1 MLKIRKAEDR
11 GQADLGWLAS
21 QHTFSFGHFYDP
33 DHMGFGPLRV
43 INEDQVRPGAG
54 FDTHGHQNME
64 IITYVLKGALEHKDS
79 LGTGSVIEPGDVQVM
94 SAGSGIRHSE
104 YNASTKDPVHF
115 LQIWV
120 MPEEDGQTPSY
131 DQKRFFNVDEDASGF
146 KLVASGSGR
155 DGSLKIGQDADLY
168 AGRFIAG
175 EHFTHTAELGRMLW
189 LQVAEGTLTVA
200 GETLASGDGLA
211 VADEDVLSLDIV
223 EDAHLLLFDMVP

>member
-1 MLKIRKAEDR
+1 MKIRKAEDR
-11 GQADLGWLAS
+11 GQANHGWLAS

-43 INEDQVRPGAG
+43 INEDRVRPAAG

-64 IITYVLKGALEHKDS
+64 IITYVLSGALEHKDS
-79 LGTGSVIEPGDVQVM
+79 LGTGSLIVPGEVQVM
-94 SAGSGIRHSE
+94 SAGRGIRHSE
-104 YNASTKDPVHF
+104 FNASRDEPVHF

-120 MPEEDGQTPSY
+120 MPNEDGTTPSY
-131 DQKRFFNVDEDASGF
+131 DQKRFFDDGEKAHGF

-155 DGSLKIGQDADLY
+155 EGSLKIGQDADLY

-175 EHFTHTAELGRMLW
+175 ERFTHTVEPGRLLW
-189 LQVAEGTLTVA
+189 LQVVDGSLSVA
-200 GETLASGDGLA
+200 GETLTVGDGLA
-211 VADEDVLSLDIV
+211 VANEDVLSLDIV

>member
-1 MLKIRKAEDR
+1 MKIRKAEDR
-11 GQADLGWLAS
+11 GQANLGWLAS

-64 IITYVLKGALEHKDS
+64 IITYVLSGALEHKDS
-79 LGTGSVIEPGDVQVM
+79 LGTGSVIEPGEVQVM
-94 SAGSGIRHSE
+94 SAGHGIRHSE
-104 YNASTKDPVHF
+104 FNASRDEPVHF

-120 MPEEDGQTPSY
+120 MPNEDGTTPSY
-131 DQKRFFNVDEDASGF
+131 DQKRFFDDGEKAQGF

-155 DGSLKIGQDADLY
+155 EGSLKIGQDADLY
-168 AGRFIAG
+168 AGRFVAG
-175 EHFTHTAELGRMLW
+175 ERFTHAAEPGRLLW
-189 LQVAEGTLTVA
+189 LQVVDGSLIIA
-200 GETLASGDGLA
+200 GETLVAGDGLA
-211 VADEDVLSLDIV
+211 VANEELLSLEIV

>member
-11 GQADLGWLAS
+11 GQANLGWLAS

-79 LGTGSVIEPGDVQVM
+79 LGTGSVIEPGEVQVM

-104 YNASTKDPVHF
+104 YNASAETPVHF

-120 MPEEDGQTPSY
+120 MPEEDGKAPSY
-131 DQKRFFNVDEDASGF
+131 DQKRFFDTGEQASGF
-146 KLVASGSGR
+146 KLVASGNGR

-168 AGRFIAG
+168 AGRFVKG
-175 EHFTHTAELGRMLW
+175 EGFEYAAATGRLLW
-189 LQVAEGTLTVA
+189 LQVAEGALTVA
-200 GETLASGDGLA
+200 GEPLTSGDGLA
-211 VADEDVLSLDIV
+211 VADEDVLALDVV

>member
-11 GQADLGWLAS
+11 GQANLGWLAS

-79 LGTGSVIEPGDVQVM
+79 LGTGSVIVPGEVQVM

-104 YNASTKDPVHF
+104 YNASTETPVHF

-120 MPEEDGQTPSY
+120 MPEEEGKTPSY
-131 DQKRFFNVDEDASGF
+131 DQKRFFDAGEQPSGF

-155 DGSLKIGQDADLY
+155 NGSLKIGQDADLY
-168 AGRFIAG
+168 AGRFAAG
-175 EHFTHTAELGRMLW
+175 ERFTHTAEPGRLLW
-189 LQVAEGTLTVA
+189 LQVAEGTLSIA
-200 GETLASGDGLA
+200 GEILVAGDGLA